1 MEFFF
6 AGGCDILERVSF
18 VHALICINKGKAGR
32 LMEHVLT
39 SAEMKASDRAATE
52 EYGIGSLVLM
62 ERAALQTVRM
72 ILDRY
77 GTDIYVGVMAGS
89 GNNGGDGIAVAR
101 ILQEHGIRAEIN
113 MVGELSKLSPETASQ
128 LETAKK
134 LNLPIHYGVGSVLY
148 DVIVDAVFGIGI
160 TRNVEGKYRKAVEAM
175 NASKAKIVA
184 VDIPSGVNA
193 DDGRIMGCAVKADI
207 TVTFAYRKL
216 GLMLYPGASCAG
228 EVVCVPI
235 GIPGAVTANKRSGV
249 VTFTDWKKDLHFPGR
264 SPSGNKGTF
273 GKVLLVAGSRNMG
286 GACLLSALSAYRTG
300 AGMVRIFTAAQ
311 NREGLLK
318 KLPEAIVDTYED
330 DTDSE
335 ITREESGTLLSGL
348 EWADIVAV
356 GPGISMSAKARSIL
370 AVLLTRC
377 VKPVVIDADAL
388 NILSQSAELLGLY
401 AFGYRENDSDV
412 IFTPHLGEFSRLMQC
427 PVAEIKKDMI
437 ASCKAFTRKYDV
449 SLVCKDARTLVS
461 KRGKLTY
468 LNASGNDGMA
478 TAGSGDVL
486 TGIIAGLL
494 AQGYSGFEA
503 AVMGTYAHGIAGDI
517 ARAKT
522 SAYYIMAQD
531 IIKSLGDIEK
541 E

>member
-6 AGGCDILERVSF
+6 ISDCGILKKISEERLVM
-18 VHALICINKGKAGR
+18 
-32 LMEHVLT
+32 LMEYVLT
-39 SAEMKASDRAATE
+39 SAEMKASDKAAIE
-52 EYGIGSLVLM
+52 EYGIGALVLM
-62 ERAALQTVRM
+62 ERAALQTVRV
-72 ILDRY
+72 ILDRF
-77 GTDIYVGVMAGS
+77 GSDIYVGVMAGS
-89 GNNGGDGIAVAR
+89 GNNGGDGIAIAR
-101 ILQEHGIRAEIN
+101 ILQEQGIRAEVN
-113 MVGELSKLSPETASQ
+113 MVGDPSKLSPEAAAQ

-134 LNLPIHYGVGSVLY
+134 LNLPIHYGVEHALY
-148 DVIVDAVFGIGI
+148 DVIVDAIFGIGI
-160 TRNVEGKYRKAVEAM
+160 TRNVEGKYRKAVEAV
-175 NASKAKIVA
+175 NASKAKVVA
-184 VDIPSGVNA
+184 VDIPSGVHT
-193 DDGRIMGCAVKADI
+193 DDGSIMGCAVKADI

-235 GIPGAVTANKRSGV
+235 GIPQAVTANKRSGV
-249 VTFTDWKKDLHFPGR
+249 VTFTDRKKDLRFPER

-273 GKVLLVAGSRNMG
+273 GKVLLIAGSRNMG
-286 GACLLSALSAYRTG
+286 GACFLSALSAYRTG
-300 AGMVRIFTAAQ
+300 AGMVRIFTAVQ
-311 NREGLLK
+311 NRDSLLK
-318 KLPEAIVDTYED
+318 KLPEAIVDTYDD
-330 DTDSE
+330 DTKPA
-335 ITREESGTLLSGL
+335 ITQEESKTLLSGL

-356 GPGISMSAKARSIL
+356 GPGISMSEKAMAIL
-370 AVLLTRC
+370 EVLLNQC
-377 VKPVVIDADAL
+377 DKPMVIDADAL
-388 NILSQSAELLGLY
+388 NLLSQNAGLLKLFSY
-401 AFGYRENDSDV
+401 GYRKNDSDV

-437 ASCKAFTRKYDV
+437 AGCKAFTKKYDV

-503 AVMGTYAHGIAGDI
+503 AVMGTYAHGLAGDI
-517 ARAKT
+517 AREKT

-531 IIKSLGDIEK
+531 IIKALGDIEH
-541 E
+541 

>member
-1 MEFFF
+1 
-6 AGGCDILERVSF
+6 
-18 VHALICINKGKAGR
+18 
-32 LMEHVLT
+32 MEHVLT
-39 SAEMKASDRAATE
+39 SAEMKASDKAAIE
-52 EYGIGSLVLM
+52 EYGIGSMVLM
-62 ERAALQTVRM
+62 ERAALQTVQV

-77 GTDIYVGVMAGS
+77 GTDLYVGVMAGN
-89 GNNGGDGIAVAR
+89 GNNGGDGIAIAR
-101 ILQEHGIRAEIN
+101 ILQERGIRAEIN
-113 MVGELSKLSPETASQ
+113 MVGEPSKLSPEAAAQ
-128 LETAKK
+128 LETARK
-134 LNLPIHYGVGSVLY
+134 LNIPIHYGVEHTLY
-148 DVIVDAVFGIGI
+148 DVIVDAIFGIGI
-160 TRNVEGKYRKAVEAM
+160 TRNVEGKYRKAVEAV
-175 NASKAKIVA
+175 NASRAKVVA
-184 VDIPSGVNA
+184 VDIPSGVNT
-193 DDGRIMGCAVKADI
+193 DDGSIMGCAIKADI

-235 GIPGAVTANKRSGV
+235 GIPGAVTANKRTGV

-264 SPSGNKGTF
+264 CPSGNKGTF

-300 AGMVRIFTAAQ
+300 AGMVRIFTSAQ
-311 NREGLLK
+311 NREALLK
-318 KLPEAIVDTYED
+318 KLPEAIVDTYHDGAGADITKEE
-330 DTDSE
+330 TD
-335 ITREESGTLLSGL
+335 TLLSGL

-356 GPGISMSAKARSIL
+356 GPGISMSEKAKIIL
-370 AVLLTRC
+370 ESLLNQC
-377 VKPVVIDADAL
+377 DKPMVIDADAL
-388 NILSQSAELLGLY
+388 NLLARDTELLKFF
-401 AFGYRENDSDV
+401 AFGYRKSDSDV

-427 PVAEIKKDMI
+427 PVAGIKKDLI

-503 AVMGTYAHGIAGDI
+503 AVMGTYAHGLAGDL
-517 ARAKT
+517 ARRKT

-531 IIKSLGDIEK
+531 IIKALGEIEK
-541 E
+541 EYND

>member
-1 MEFFF
+1 MRMEY
-6 AGGCDILERVSF
+6 
-18 VHALICINKGKAGR
+18 
-32 LMEHVLT
+32 VLT
-39 SAEMKASDRAATE
+39 AAEMKAGDKAAIE
-52 EYGIGSLVLM
+52 EYGIESLVLM
-62 ERAALQTVRM
+62 ERAALQTAKV
-72 ILDRY
+72 ILDKF
-77 GTDIYVGVMAGS
+77 GSDIYVGIMAGS
-89 GNNGGDGIAVAR
+89 GNNGGDGIAIAR
-101 ILQEHGIRAEIN
+101 ILQEEGIRVEIN
-113 MVGELSKLSPETASQ
+113 MIGESSKLSTEAAVQ

-134 LNLPIHYGVGSVLY
+134 LNIPIHYGVEQTLY

-160 TRNVEGKYRKAVEAM
+160 TRNVEGKYRKAIEAM

-184 VDIPSGVNA
+184 VDIPSGVNT
-193 DDGRIMGCAVKADI
+193 DDGSIMGCAVKADI

-235 GIPGAVTANKRSGV
+235 GIPKAVTAKKRTGV
-249 VTFTDWKKDLHFPGR
+249 VTFTDRKKDLHFPER

-273 GKVLLVAGSRNMG
+273 GKILLIAGSRNMG
-286 GACLLSALSAYRTG
+286 GACLLSALSAYRVG
-300 AGMVRIFTAAQ
+300 AGMVRIFTASQ
-311 NREGLLK
+311 NRESLLK
-318 KLPEAIVDTYED
+318 KLPEAIVDTYHDENAD
-330 DTDSE
+330 HGVSTVTQQESE
-335 ITREESGTLLSGL
+335 ALSSGL

-356 GPGISMSAKARSIL
+356 GPGISMSEKAEEIL
-370 AVLLTRC
+370 KMTLAQC
-377 VKPVVIDADAL
+377 DKPMVIDADAL
-388 NILSQSAELLGLY
+388 NILSQNEALLQSFEYGC
-401 AFGYRENDSDV
+401 RKSDSDI
-412 IFTPHLGEFSRLMQC
+412 IFTPHLGEFSRLTKC

-437 ASCKAFTRKYDV
+437 ASCKAFTKKYDV

-503 AVMGTYAHGIAGDI
+503 AVMGTYAHGLAGDI
-517 ARAKT
+517 ARKKT

-531 IIKSLGDIEK
+531 IIKSLGMLEEDSL
-541 E
+541 

>member
-1 MEFFF
+1 MEY
-6 AGGCDILERVSF
+6 
-18 VHALICINKGKAGR
+18 
-32 LMEHVLT
+32 VLT
-39 SAEMKASDRAATE
+39 SAEMKASDKAAIE

-62 ERAALQTVRM
+62 ERAALQTVSV

-77 GTDIYVGVMAGS
+77 GADIYVGVMAGS
-89 GNNGGDGIAVAR
+89 GNNGGDGIAIAR
-101 ILQEHGIRAEIN
+101 ILQEQGIRAEIN
-113 MVGELSKLSPETASQ
+113 MIGELSKLSPEAAAQ

-134 LNLPIHYGVGSVLY
+134 LNIPIHYGVEHTLY
-148 DVIVDAVFGIGI
+148 DVIVDAIFGIGL
-160 TRNVEGKYRKAVEAM
+160 TRNVEGKYRKAVEAV
-175 NASKAKIVA
+175 NASRAKVVA
-184 VDIPSGVNA
+184 VDIPSGVHT
-193 DDGRIMGCAVKADI
+193 DDGSIMGCAVKADI

-228 EVVCVPI
+228 EVICVPI

-249 VTFTDWKKDLHFPGR
+249 VTFTDWKKDLHFPER

-286 GACLLSALSAYRTG
+286 GACFLSALSAYRTG

-330 DTDSE
+330 DADPA
-335 ITREESGTLLSGL
+335 IAQEELRALLSGL

-356 GPGISMSAKARSIL
+356 GPGISMSDKAKTIL
-370 AVLLTRC
+370 EILLNQCSR
-377 VKPVVIDADAL
+377 PMVVDADAL
-388 NILSQSAELLGLY
+388 NLLAQSAELLKMFAY
-401 AFGYRENDSDV
+401 GYRKNDSDV

-427 PVAEIKKDMI
+427 PVAEVRKDMI
-437 ASCKAFTRKYDV
+437 KSCKAFTKKYDV

-461 KRGKLTY
+461 KRGKLIY

-503 AVMGTYAHGIAGDI
+503 AVMGTYAHGLAGDL
-517 ARAKT
+517 ARQKT

-531 IIKSLGDIEK
+531 IIRALGDIEK

>member
-1 MEFFF
+1 M
-6 AGGCDILERVSF
+6 
-18 VHALICINKGKAGR
+18 
-32 LMEHVLT
+32 LT
-39 SAEMKASDRAATE
+39 SAEMKASDRAAIE
-52 EYGIGSLVLM
+52 EYGIGAAVLM
-62 ERAALQTVRM
+62 ERAALQTVRV

-77 GTDIYVGVMAGS
+77 GPNICVGIMAGS
-89 GNNGGDGIAVAR
+89 GNNGGDGIAIAR
-101 ILQEHGIRAEIN
+101 ILSEQGIHAEIN
-113 MVGELSKLSPETASQ
+113 MVGELSRLSPEAAAQ

-134 LNLPIHYGVGSVLY
+134 LNIPIHYGVCSTLY
-148 DVIVDAVFGIGI
+148 DVIVDALFGIGI
-160 TRNVEGKYRKAVEAM
+160 TRNVEGKYREAVEAV
-175 NASKAKIVA
+175 NASKAKVVA
-184 VDIPSGVNA
+184 VDIPSGVNT

-235 GIPGAVTANKRSGV
+235 GIPEAVMANKRSGV
-249 VTFTDWKKDLHFPGR
+249 VTFTDRAKDLHFPAR

-273 GKVLLVAGSRNMG
+273 GKVLLVAGSRSMG
-286 GACLLSALSAYRTG
+286 GACFLSALGAYRTG

-311 NREGLLK
+311 NREVLLK
-318 KLPEAIVDTYED
+318 KLPEAIVDTYAD
-330 DTDSE
+330 DLE
-335 ITREESGTLLSGL
+335 PALAPEEAAVLLSGL
-348 EWADIVAV
+348 EWADLVAV
-356 GPGISMSAKARSIL
+356 GPGMSVSGKAKTIL
-370 AVLLTRC
+370 EKLLGQC
-377 VKPVVIDADAL
+377 DKPMVIDADAL
-388 NILSQSAELLGLY
+388 NLLSQDASLLKQFAY
-401 AFGYRENDSDV
+401 GYRKNDNDV
-412 IFTPHLGEFSRLMQC
+412 IFTPHIGEFSRLMKC
-427 PVAEIKKDMI
+427 PVAEVKKDII

-494 AQGYSGFEA
+494 AQGCSGFEA
-503 AVMGTYAHGIAGDI
+503 AVMGTYAHGLAGDL
-517 ARAKT
+517 ARQKT

-531 IIKSLGDIEK
+531 IIRALGEIEC